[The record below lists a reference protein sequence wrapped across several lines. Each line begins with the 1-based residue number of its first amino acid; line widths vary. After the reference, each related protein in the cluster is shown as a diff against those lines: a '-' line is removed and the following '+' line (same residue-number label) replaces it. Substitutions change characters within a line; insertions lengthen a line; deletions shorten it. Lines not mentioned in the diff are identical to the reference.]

1 MTDDGSHDSDYD
13 VIGGG
18 DSDNNNDNNHQRI
31 SDKVAPHCG
40 LGYIVPE
47 WVEQNP
53 ALEDIKQIYRAGAA
67 SKGENLTWGICISS
81 YRDDIQLSFYNSS
94 RFCVG
99 LSRETIMLDDK
110 WNQGILDC
118 VPSAFM
124 EAFKS
129 LVKGIDKAP
138 LSSLARMFLFLPILN
153 FLGVLFVYN
162 ELYAKCIQSSNLVEG
177 ASEGYLTPREV
188 GSLCSSIPLVD
199 NYGHVVE
206 RRTGVLVPASV
217 SKWADLTV
225 SNPWRD
231 QSYVEFGEEKAVGL
245 KLQLMDIG
253 HLESFLISSSLG
265 NILQKGSVLVDIP
278 VGSVLHDSDWQIASQ
293 ISDIPFIDQTYYGG
307 EIDNFKEELQLLGVV
322 VGFSRKVVT
331 EHLKSRSYLKSLTA
345 EAVVL
350 MLECIHF
357 ADVSHKLVNALKR
370 TNCLKTYIGFEIPS
384 ECFLLDPV
392 WGCIL
397 NVFNDFPVID
407 HKFYGDKILTYKIEL
422 RKTGVVIDFEEAIK
436 AFGHTRVGDYRSSKK
451 CILFGPDWES
461 FSAITRLPFIGDSD
475 NCYGKFVHEYK
486 EELKST
492 GVITEIK
499 HGLNFVT
506 TFLRFPSDPSS
517 ITRESV
523 FSLLECIRPPD
534 KCLLFDSKWS
544 SFLKP
549 TDGPLIDET
558 FYGPEI
564 GLNSEELNAIGV
576 IGDVKIGCSLMASHL
591 YLHSESST
599 IVRIYRCL
607 NKNDWKPE
615 NKATKR
621 IWIPKAVDNGEWVSP
636 EQRVNHDMGDL
647 FGSRSMPSLDD
658 YIEIWKEWESSGE
671 QLSHDKCCNF
681 WAYVLQHESKRT
693 VKNIAESL
701 TKLPITS
708 GSDLILL
715 LDKRDVF
722 VADNLHLQNLFEQER
737 VFVWYP
743 ESSLAS
749 LPRSELLDL
758 YKKIGVSIISESV
771 LKEESSLLDGVEV
784 RQVDP
789 SNIFIGKGLVKL
801 VLSFLACSSIKIE
814 AEKRHEAVQGLI
826 ELTVH
831 ETIEPVTVCY
841 SLSLSSGKTITKKVN
856 RMIRWERESP
866 KFFTQKMDW
875 SSGDISMLKI
885 CHIFLKQSLRVYC
898 VRMLTMFLRSLS

>member
-1 MTDDGSHDSDYD
+1 MD
-13 VIGGG
+13 VDELVITLAFP
-18 DSDNNNDNNHQRI
+18 NQERLQRG
-31 SDKVAPHCG
+31 KTLPG
-40 LGYIVPE
+40 
-47 WVEQNP
+47 
-53 ALEDIKQIYRAGAA
+53 
-67 SKGENLTWGICISS
+67 
-81 YRDDIQLSFYNSS
+81 
-94 RFCVG
+94 
-99 LSRETIMLDDK
+99 TIMLDDK

-231 QSYVEFGEEKAVGL
+231 QSYVEFGEEYVYSYCYTPLTKEKAFLLLDWIRDWKYMGMSLPEKFL
-245 KLQLMDIG
+245 KCIKEG
-253 HLESFLISSSLG
+253 R
-265 NILQKGSVLVDIP
+265 SVLVDIP

-436 AFGHTRVGDYRSSKK
+436 AFGHVFEQKASQASFNKHYTRVGDYRSSKK

-475 NCYGKFVHEYK
+475 NCYGK
-486 EELKST
+486 
-492 GVITEIK
+492 
-499 HGLNFVT
+499 
-506 TFLRFPSDPSS
+506 FPSDPSS

-841 SLSLSSGKTITKKVN
+841 SLSLSSGKTITKKNVDN
-856 RMIRWERESP
+856 VLALSELIKLGFLVKFNEEAVDFLMES
-866 KFFTQKMDW
+866 KDLQ
-875 SSGDISMLKI
+875 
-885 CHIFLKQSLRVYC
+885 IFLEDEE
-898 VRMLTMFLRSLS
+898 FLRSAFPFV

>member
-1 MTDDGSHDSDYD
+1 
-13 VIGGG
+13 
-18 DSDNNNDNNHQRI
+18 
-31 SDKVAPHCG
+31 
-40 LGYIVPE
+40 
-47 WVEQNP
+47 
-53 ALEDIKQIYRAGAA
+53 
-67 SKGENLTWGICISS
+67 
-81 YRDDIQLSFYNSS
+81 
-94 RFCVG
+94 
-99 LSRETIMLDDK
+99 MLDDK

-138 LSSLARMFLFLPILN
+138 LSR
-153 FLGVLFVYN
+153 
-162 ELYAKCIQSSNLVEG
+162 
-177 ASEGYLTPREV
+177 
-188 GSLCSSIPLVD
+188 
-199 NYGHVVE
+199 
-206 RRTGVLVPASV
+206 
-217 SKWADLTV
+217 
-225 SNPWRD
+225 
-231 QSYVEFGEEKAVGL
+231 
-245 KLQLMDIG
+245 
-253 HLESFLISSSLG
+253 
-265 NILQKGSVLVDIP
+265 SVLVDIP

-436 AFGHTRVGDYRSSKK
+436 AFGHVFEQKASQASFNKHYWLQTRVGDYRSSKK

-523 FSLLECIRPPD
+523 FSLLECIRTHAGYRPPD

-647 FGSRSMPSLDD
+647 FELLSFFSYAMGVRSMPSLDD

-875 SSGDISMLKI
+875 STISAGVLRENVDNVLALSELIKLGFLVKFNEEAVDFLMESKDLQ
-885 CHIFLKQSLRVYC
+885 IFLEDEE
-898 VRMLTMFLRSLS
+898 FLRSAFPFV